1 MASTAFDLGSFL
13 RGLLAVT
20 SGSQLTAEN
29 PADGQSASVIQAG
42 AGQLG
47 AVVDNRLMLTG
58 PWEKLQPWLV
68 KHLRAGPG
76 ARLLV
81 HFRFP
86 GDQERAVLTAVD
98 KLRRQHNLKPL
109 LPANTWVYPPMS
121 SADDVPLSKL
131 STVCT
136 VVNL

>member
-1 MASTAFDLGSFL
+1 MATAQFDLGSFL

-20 SGSQLTAEN
+20 SASSLTVEN
-29 PADGQSASVIQAG
+29 TDGQSAGVIQAG

-76 ARLLV
+76 TKLLV
-81 HFRFP
+81 HLRFP
-86 GDQERAVLTAVD
+86 SEQERAVLTALD
-98 KLRRQHNLKPL
+98 KLRRQHSHKPA
-109 LPANTWVYPPMS
+109 LPGNTWVYPPMS
-121 SADDVPLSKL
+121 ADDGAALSKL

-136 VVNL
+136 VVVP

>member
-1 MASTAFDLGSFL
+1 MTDLGSFL

-20 SGSQLTAEN
+20 SASQLTAEN

-58 PWEKLQPWLV
+58 PWEKLQPWLI
-68 KHLRAGPG
+68 KHLRAAPG
-76 ARLLV
+76 AKLLV

-86 GDQERAVLTAVD
+86 SEQERAVLTAVD
-98 KLRRQHNLKPL
+98 KQRRQHGQKPL

-121 SADDVPLSKL
+121 SSDDVPLSKL

-136 VVNL
+136 VLNL

>member
-1 MASTAFDLGSFL
+1 MASAAFDLGSFL
-13 RGLLAVT
+13 RGCLAIT
-20 SGSQLTAEN
+20 SAAQLTAEN
-29 PADGQSASVIQAG
+29 PDNGQAASIIQAG

-58 PWEKLQPWLV
+58 PWEKLQPWLI
-68 KHLRAGPG
+68 KHLHAVPG
-76 ARLLV
+76 TRLLV

-86 GDQERAVLTAVD
+86 SEQERAVLTAVD
-98 KLRRQHNLKPL
+98 KQRRQHNLKPL

-121 SADDVPLSKL
+121 SSDDVPVSKL

-136 VVNL
+136 MVSR

>member
-1 MASTAFDLGSFL
+1 MTDLGSFL

-20 SGSQLTAEN
+20 SASQLTVEN

-58 PWEKLQPWLV
+58 PWEKLQPWLI
-68 KHLRAGPG
+68 KHLRAGLG
-76 ARLLV
+76 AKLLV

-86 GDQERAVLTAVD
+86 SEQERAVLTAVD
-98 KLRRQHNLKPL
+98 KQRRQHNQKPL

-121 SADDVPLSKL
+121 SSDDVPLSKL

-136 VVNL
+136 VLNL